1 MSDGPSRYA
10 YVAVDAAGRKVR
22 GELNVASEAAAF
34 SSLKSQGLMPV
45 TVKAAIA
52 RRESAAKAVEL
63 SDRDTA
69 ELVSDLA
76 ALLAAGSD
84 IRTALTI
91 IGGKAAR
98 PNVQAAAKV
107 MARDI
112 SGGDALSAALERQLA
127 ERHRFIAALLS
138 AGEVSSD
145 LIGGLERGAEML
157 EARIKMRDQL
167 VSVLAYPVFVML
179 TAIVSFLIIL
189 TLVVPSLAPLA
200 EAPGAEP
207 GLPMRL
213 LLAASR
219 FLTGN
224 GWLLAGTLLAI
235 AIAGAAAGAA
245 GLLRGG
251 LERLVLD
258 GPGRRTAEG
267 LIYGGFAI
275 ALGGMLAAGAPIG
288 EALRLSLRS
297 VRSRLAQKRL
307 EPVGGAV
314 RQGTALSVALTN
326 VNGFPDQI
334 GRLALIGEEVWRSG
348 PDAGQSWPAGGEGGL
363 EAHRNRQPDCRSRA
377 DRGAG
382 RADRAA
388 DGRPAVGGHGPGG
401 RGAAIG
407 AVRHFAVTRLPTAGC

>member
-1 MSDGPSRYA
+1 MSDGPSRYT

-22 GELNVASEAAAF
+22 GELNVASEGAAF
-34 SSLKSQGLMPV
+34 ASLKSQGLMPV
-45 TVKAAIA
+45 TVKAARA
-52 RRESAAKAVEL
+52 RQESFARATGL

-98 PNVQAAAKV
+98 PNVQAAARI
-107 MARDI
+107 MTRDI

-127 ERHRFIAALLS
+127 ERHRFIAALLA

-179 TAIVSFLIIL
+179 TAIASFLIIL
-189 TLVVPSLAPLA
+189 ILVVPSLAPLA

-213 LLAASR
+213 MLAASR

-224 GWLLAGTLLAI
+224 GWLLAGGLVAVVV
-235 AIAGAAAGAA
+235 AGVLAGAA
-245 GLLRGG
+245 GLLRTWV
-251 LERLVLD
+251 ERLVLD
-258 GPGRRTAEG
+258 GPGARTAEA
-267 LIYGGFAI
+267 LTYGGFAI
-275 ALGGMLAAGAPIG
+275 ALGGMLAAGAPVG

-297 VRSRLAQKRL
+297 VRSQLAQKRL
-307 EPVGGAV
+307 EPVGGSV

-326 VNGFPDQI
+326 VRGFPDQI
-334 GRLALIGEEVWRSG
+334 GRLALIGEESG
-348 PDAGQSWPAGGEGGL
+348 ALGPMLVRAGRLAEQAALRRIESASRIIGPALIVALGGL
-363 EAHRNRQPDCRSRA
+363 I
-377 DRGAG
+377 GLLMAG
-382 RADRAA
+382 LLSGVTGLGDAA
-388 DGRPAVGGHGPGG
+388 
-401 RGAAIG
+401 
-407 AVRHFAVTRLPTAGC
+407 LQ